1 MGFGMMQKKG
11 IKYKGGNR
19 TLLPTMLN
27 SRENRKT
34 VSSGDFYDMLDFSKN
49 ELLERLAL
57 FTMWKP
63 NKKKSPEDLELDCL
77 SVSGNSQFHSYKET
91 CLISAETEI

>member
-1 MGFGMMQKKG
+1 
-11 IKYKGGNR
+11 
-19 TLLPTMLN
+19 MLN

-63 NKKKSPEDLELDCL
+63 NKKKSPEDLELGCL